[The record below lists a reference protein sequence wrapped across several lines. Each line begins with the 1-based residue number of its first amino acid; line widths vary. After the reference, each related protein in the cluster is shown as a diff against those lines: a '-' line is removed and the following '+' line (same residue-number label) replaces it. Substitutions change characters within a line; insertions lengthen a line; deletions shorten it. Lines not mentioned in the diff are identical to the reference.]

1 MFLSEDLMF
10 VFKCLN
16 NSNSYIISIQKSMH
30 VTKIKVNKGR
40 IKRKRTEFGRKII
53 FFFGNYNV
61 AVSKF

>member
-30 VTKIKVNKGR
+30 VTKIKVKGR